1 VGRDAA
7 KPSSKIRAPS
17 SACSLDAAE
26 TIRLDLM
33 RARPPEPD
41 EPSTSEALVKAL
53 LTLRQDD
60 PAPVYVQIERRI
72 RMGVADGTLQPGDH
86 LPSVRDLAR
95 QLGLSAN
102 TVGRAYANLS
112 REGVITAR
120 AGGGSEIA
128 ARDRLNQPALL
139 RTRLERLRILAR
151 QMAVRGLALGLEPD
165 EIADAVRAELAAHG
179 RPVSGTS
186 IHESLGQQ
194 EAPLL
199 SARNRL
205 RGTVTSIRAGEV
217 LAEVT
222 IELREGA
229 QLVAAVTRAS
239 VDRLGLEH
247 GGRVSAYVKAT
258 ELTLGP

>member
-1 VGRDAA
+1 
-7 KPSSKIRAPS
+7 
-17 SACSLDAAE
+17 
-26 TIRLDLM
+26 M
-33 RARPPEPD
+33 
-41 EPSTSEALVKAL
+41 TSEESLVADALIESLRAL
-53 LTLRQDD
+53 HRDD

-95 QLGLSAN
+95 QLGLSPN
-102 TVGRAYANLS
+102 TVGRAYAELS
-112 REGVITAR
+112 REGVIMAR

-139 RTRLERLRILAR
+139 RTRLERLRVLAR
-151 QMAVRGLALGLEPD
+151 QTAVRGLALGLEPD
-165 EIADAVRAELAAHG
+165 EIAEALRSELAAHG
-179 RPVSGTS
+179 RPVSGVP
-186 IHESLGQQ
+186 IEESLGEQ

-205 RGTVTSIRAGEV
+205 RGRVAAIRAGEL

-229 QLVAAVTRAS
+229 HVVAAVTRSS
-239 VDRLGLEH
+239 VDRLGLDT
-247 GGRVSAYVKAT
+247 GSAVSVYVKAT
-258 ELTLGP
+258 ELTLGV

>member
-1 VGRDAA
+1 MHAR
-7 KPSSKIRAPS
+7 SRA
-17 SACSLDAAE
+17 D
-26 TIRLDLM
+26 D
-33 RARPPEPD
+33 D
-41 EPSTSEALVKAL
+41 EPAASEALVDAL
-53 LTLRQDD
+53 RALRADD

-72 RMGVADGTLQPGDH
+72 RLSVADGTLQPGDH

-102 TVGRAYANLS
+102 TVGRAYADLS

-128 ARDRLNQPALL
+128 TRDRLDQPALL
-139 RTRLERLRILAR
+139 RTRTERLRVLAR

-165 EIADAVRAELAAHG
+165 EIAEAVRTELAAHG
-179 RPVSGTS
+179 RPVSNTPLAAT
-186 IHESLGQQ
+186 LGQQ
-194 EAPLL
+194 ELPLL

-205 RGTVTSIRAGEV
+205 RGTVASIRAGEL

-222 IELREGA
+222 IELR
-229 QLVAAVTRAS
+229 QDVQVVAAVTRSS
-239 VDRLGLEH
+239 VDRLGLQA
-247 GGRVSAYVKAT
+247 GGHVTVYVKAT

>member
-1 VGRDAA
+1 MQARTPGPEEPAA
-7 KPSSKIRAPS
+7 A
-17 SACSLDAAE
+17 
-26 TIRLDLM
+26 
-33 RARPPEPD
+33 
-41 EPSTSEALVKAL
+41 EALVAAL
-53 LTLRQDD
+53 RTLRDGD

-95 QLGLSAN
+95 QLGLSPN

-120 AGGGSEIA
+120 AGGGSEIG

-139 RTRLERLRILAR
+139 RTRMERLRVLAR

-165 EIADAVRAELAAHG
+165 EIAEAVRAELAAHG
-179 RPVSGTS
+179 RPVSGTPMQAT
-186 IHESLGQQ
+186 LGQH

-205 RGTVTSIRAGEV
+205 RGTIASIRAGEL

-222 IELREGA
+222 IDLRQDA

-239 VDRLGLEH
+239 IDRLGLETT
-247 GGRVSAYVKAT
+247 GRVSVYVKAT

>member
-1 VGRDAA
+1 
-7 KPSSKIRAPS
+7 
-17 SACSLDAAE
+17 
-26 TIRLDLM
+26 M
-33 RARPPEPD
+33 
-41 EPSTSEALVKAL
+41 TSEEPIVADALVESLRAL
-53 LTLRQDD
+53 HRDD

-95 QLGLSAN
+95 QLGLSPN
-102 TVGRAYANLS
+102 TVGRAYAELS
-112 REGVITAR
+112 REGVIMAR

-139 RTRLERLRILAR
+139 RTRLERLRVLAR

-165 EIADAVRAELAAHG
+165 EIAEAVRSELAAHG
-179 RPVSGTS
+179 RPISGMP
-186 IHESLGQQ
+186 IQDSLGEQ

-205 RGTVTSIRAGEV
+205 RGRVAAIRAGEL

-229 QLVAAVTRAS
+229 HVVAAVTRSS
-239 VDRLGLEH
+239 VDRLGLDT
-247 GGRVSAYVKAT
+247 GAPVSVYVKAT
-258 ELTLGP
+258 ELTLGV

>member
-1 VGRDAA
+1 
-7 KPSSKIRAPS
+7 
-17 SACSLDAAE
+17 
-26 TIRLDLM
+26 M
-33 RARPPEPD
+33 RARSSGSEEPATA
-41 EPSTSEALVKAL
+41 ENLVAALR
-53 LTLRQDD
+53 TLRDGD

-95 QLGLSAN
+95 QLGLSPN

-120 AGGGSEIA
+120 AGGGSEIG

-139 RTRLERLRILAR
+139 RTRIERLRVLAR

-165 EIADAVRAELAAHG
+165 EIADAVRAELATQG
-179 RPVSGTS
+179 RPVSGTPMQAT
-186 IHESLGQQ
+186 LGQQ
-194 EAPLL
+194 EPPLL

-205 RGTVTSIRAGEV
+205 RGSIVSIRAGEL

-222 IELREGA
+222 IDLRQDA
-229 QLVAAVTRAS
+229 QVIAAVTRAS
-239 VDRLGLEH
+239 IDRLALET
-247 GGRVSAYVKAT
+247 GGRVTVYVKAT
-258 ELTLGP
+258 ELTLGQ